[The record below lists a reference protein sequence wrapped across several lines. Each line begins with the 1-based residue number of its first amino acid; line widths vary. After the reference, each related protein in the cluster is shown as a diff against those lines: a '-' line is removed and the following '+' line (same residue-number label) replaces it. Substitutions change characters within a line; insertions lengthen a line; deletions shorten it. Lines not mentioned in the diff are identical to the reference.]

1 MNEVQKKILNIIQA
15 RFPITHR
22 PYAVIAKA
30 LGCDEPEILQQ
41 TAELKAQGIIRRIGA
56 IFDAAHLG
64 YCSTLVAAKVPNEK
78 LKEFVD
84 AVNLLPGVSH
94 NYGRAHAFNVWFTLT
109 VSNPRLLDD
118 ILHDLRHVFQ
128 LTDLYSLPAERLFKI
143 NVNFDLDGN
152 GSIPVSQPTP
162 SPSPTATPPL
172 KEHLSYQQ
180 MALVR
185 QLQEDLPVLAEPFQW
200 VAGQILMP
208 AENILE
214 QIVQW
219 KQSGLIRRFGATL
232 QHQKAGFNINAMIVF
247 EVSPQQMEATGHQ
260 VAAYPQVSHCYQRP
274 TAPDWPYHLF
284 AMTHC
289 RTEEELQKLV
299 TQMLEQIHPL
309 RYDILRTTTEYK
321 KTNVKYF
328 IE

>member
-1 MNEVQKKILNIIQA
+1 MNEVQKKILNIIQT

-22 PYAVIAKA
+22 PYAAIAQVLK
-30 LGCDEPEILQQ
+30 CEEPEILQQ

-64 YCSTLVAAKVPNEK
+64 YCSTLVAAKVPSEK

-109 VSNPRLLDD
+109 VSNPRLLED

-128 LTDLYSLPAERLFKI
+128 VTELYSLPAERLFKI
-143 NVNFDLDGN
+143 NVNFDMDDN
-152 GSIPVSQPTP
+152 RSIPVSPPAP
-162 SPSPTATPPL
+162 SPLPGAIPPL
-172 KEHLSYQQ
+172 MEPLSQQ
-180 MALVR
+180 QIALVR

-200 VAGQILMP
+200 AADQIPLPM
-208 AENILE
+208 EKLLG

-219 KQSGLIRRFGATL
+219 QQSGLIRRFGATL
-232 QHQKAGFNINAMIVF
+232 QHQKAGFNVNAMIVF
-247 EVSPQQMEATGHQ
+247 EVSPQQLETAGRQ
-260 VAAYPQVSHCYQRP
+260 LASFPQVSHCYQRP
-274 TAPDWPYHLF
+274 TAPDWPYRLF
-284 AMTHC
+284 AMSHC

-299 TQMLEQIHPL
+299 AQMVEQIHPL
-309 RYDILRTTTEYK
+309 RYDILRTTAEYK

-328 IE
+328 ME

>member
-15 RFPITHR
+15 RFSITHR
-22 PYAVIAKA
+22 PYAVIAQV
-30 LGCDEPEILQQ
+30 LGCEEPEILQQ

-172 KEHLSYQQ
+172 KEHLSHQQ

-200 VAGQILMP
+200 VANQILIP

-247 EVSPQQMEATGHQ
+247 EVSPQQMEAAGHQ
-260 VAAYPQVSHCYQRP
+260 LAVYPQVSHCYQRP
-274 TAPDWPYHLF
+274 AAPDWPYHLF

-299 TQMLEQIHPL
+299 TQMVEQIHPL
-309 RYDILRTTTEYK
+309 RYDILRTTAEYK